1 MKEYAVDGHISSYLP
16 AEKNWKLVW
25 NDEFDGTALNEDNW
39 EFRTYFW
46 GKKSPTFTDEV
57 VLDGESNLHIPL
69 IERNGEFY
77 SAHLQTASL
86 TFDLPKDTPKF
97 WPFGSYHK
105 PKFMHKFGYY
115 EIRCKLPKND
125 GWHAAFWL
133 QAPGIGSH
141 PNPEYAGVEIDVMEN
156 YLQATKNEI
165 ICGVGY
171 NGYGK
176 DSVWPGHFHF
186 QYEETADGW
195 HTYAVDWCKDGY
207 IFYAD
212 GKEVGRQMSPE
223 VPVSQVEEFI
233 LVSTECHGYNRVFAN
248 TATNASHA
256 GDALYWHGEAVEAL
270 KNAVL
275 PDEFIVDYVRV
286 FDEVK
291 TED

>member
-1 MKEYAVDGHISSYLP
+1 MKEYSVAGHVYSYLP
-16 AEKNWKLVW
+16 EEKNWKLVW
-25 NDEFDGTALNEDNW
+25 SDEFDGTALNEDNW

-57 VLDGESNLHIPL
+57 FLDGESNLHLPL
-69 IERNGEFY
+69 IERDGEYY
-77 SAHLQTASL
+77 SAQLQTASL
-86 TFDLPKDTPKF
+86 TYDLPKDSEKF

-115 EIRCKLPKND
+115 ECRCKLPKND

-133 QAPGIGSH
+133 QSPSIGAH

-165 ICGVGY
+165 ICGIGY

-186 QYEETADGW
+186 PYEETADGW
-195 HTYAVDWCKDGY
+195 HTYAVDWSEDGY

-212 GKEVGRQMSPE
+212 GKEIGRRMKPD

-233 LVSTECHGYNRVFAN
+233 LVTTECHGYNRVFSN
-248 TATNASHA
+248 TSTTAGAA
-256 GDALYWHGEAVEAL
+256 GDSLVWHGHAVPVL

-275 PDEFIVDYVRV
+275 PDEFVVDYVRV

-291 TED
+291 TEE